1 VAFGSEQNV
10 KDSNF
15 RWRTKKHNSNMSHR
29 GVSVWVWAA
38 FAWIGV
44 IFFSS
49 TTLASRWAEASFNLL
64 ANTLISPLQRDS
76 VSYGIIHL
84 FADKGFHVTLFCVLA
99 VLLWQALRHSEK
111 KIWVILLSG
120 AAVGSCSEFLQRF
133 FPGRDPAIRDV
144 LINIGGTAIGIAF
157 CIVVTKALSHRS
169 RVPARV

>member
-1 VAFGSEQNV
+1 
-10 KDSNF
+10 
-15 RWRTKKHNSNMSHR
+15 M
-29 GVSVWVWAA
+29 
-38 FAWIGV
+38 
-44 IFFSS
+44 
-49 TTLASRWAEASFNLL
+49 
-64 ANTLISPLQRDS
+64 SPLQRYAAP
-76 VSYGIIHL
+76 YGIVHL
-84 FADKGFHVTLFCVLA
+84 LADKGFHVTLFCVLA